1 MASSYRPNRYM
12 APSLGG
18 QRAVD
23 AEEERMR
30 EQILRENAKAAATKA
45 AAARINITKQAGD
58 QATQNKTAK

>member
-23 AEEERMR
+23 AEEERMH
-30 EQILRENAKAAATKA
+30 EQILRENAKAAAKKA
-45 AAARINITKQAGD
+45 AAAQVKRIEMGGNQPP
-58 QATQNKTAK
+58 QNKTSE